1 MANFDGMNVT
11 FNPNFNAS
19 YKEQPQPDTPPSG
32 GTGADGKSAYEI
44 AVQNGFEGSEA
55 EWLDSLQGEDGKGID
70 GAVISPDGELIV
82 LYTDGT
88 VDNLGVI
95 VGSDGED
102 GHTPEKGKDFFTAE
116 DIEAIATA
124 AAQKITVS
132 NARIGYVTLLADA
145 WNGTESPYSQI
156 VNIDG
161 VTDRTQVDLTPNVE
175 QLAIFYN
182 KDLTFVTENNNG
194 VVTVYAIGQKTQ
206 NDYTIQ
212 ATLTEV
218 KR

>member
-11 FNPNFNAS
+11 FNPRFNN
-19 YKEQPQPDTPPSG
+19 T
-32 GTGADGKSAYEI
+32 GTGTPGKDGKDGKSAYEM
-44 AVQNGFEGSEA
+44 AVQNGFRGTEK

-70 GAVISPDGELIV
+70 GAVINPDGELIV
-82 LYTDGT
+82 SYTDGT
-88 VDNLGVI
+88 FDNLGVV

-102 GHTPEKGKDFFTAE
+102 GHTPEKGKDYFTAE
-116 DIEAIATA
+116 EIEAIATA
-124 AAQKITVS
+124 AAEKVS
-132 NARIGYVTLLADA
+132 APTARIGYVTLLADA

-161 VTDRTQVDLTPNVE
+161 VTDRTQVDLTPDVE

-194 VVTVYAIGQKTQ
+194 VVTVYAIGQKPQ

>member
-1 MANFDGMNVT
+1 MANFDGMNVV
-11 FNPNFNAS
+11 FNPNFNVS
-19 YKEQPQPDTPPSG
+19 YKEQPQPEEKPDNPPSG

-44 AVQNGFEGSEA
+44 AVQNGFEGSES
-55 EWLDSLQGEDGKGID
+55 EWLDSLQ
-70 GAVISPDGELIV
+70 
-82 LYTDGT
+82 
-88 VDNLGVI
+88 
-95 VGSDGED
+95 GED
-102 GHTPEKGKDFFTAE
+102 GHTPEKGKDYFTAE

-124 AAQKITVS
+124 AAEKVS
-132 NARIGYVTLLADA
+132 TSTARIGYVTLLADA
-145 WNGTESPYSQI
+145 WNGAESPYSQI
-156 VNIDG
+156 VTIDG
-161 VTDRTQVDLTPNVE
+161 VTDRTQVDLTPDVE

-194 VVTVYAIGQKTQ
+194 VVTVYAIGQKPQ